1 MNVSKATAIIA
12 ALSLFSLSIA
22 QPVHAQKSPKLA
34 KCDGKKKR
42 TANPYGTILP
52 SIDAA
57 KITSAGENPPA
68 SKSGVNV
75 FEAPSSPPSKTKAQ
89 DKLQVPA
96 IGAVLPQAHFASC

>member
-75 FEAPSSPPSKTKAQ
+75 FEAPSSPPAKSPSQ
-89 DKLQVPA
+89 DKIKVPA
-96 IGAVLPQAHFASC
+96 IGAVLPHAHFASC